1 MSTTDGPV
9 AAATEGIAPAQ
20 YAEPRATTAGG
31 GNVVAWHPG
40 GTLPPLPLDL
50 CQCPVCA
57 GSLDFSGNPIV
68 CCNPDC
74 ASQPGGFPYV
84 GGRPVL
90 IDFARS
96 VIDRDALLATDGTT
110 VVRRHRRVGVD
121 RRLHMR
127 LYDAMFGTNQ
137 SAQNAAVAMLELLH
151 RLPHRP
157 RVLVV
162 GGGTIGG
169 GMQLLYDDPA
179 VDVIAFDVYNS
190 PHVQFIADGHA
201 IPLVDG
207 SLDAVWIQAV
217 LEHVLDPEK
226 VVAEI
231 HRLLRPQGLVYADTP
246 FMQQVHEGPYD
257 FSRFTLSGH
266 RWLFRRFT
274 EIKAG
279 VQGGPGVTLR
289 WSIRYFAAGLFRS
302 YWAGRLIEAAF
313 FWLRYFDAVIP
324 ESWASDGACGV
335 WFFGSRADVEMTPRQ
350 AIAYYRGAK
359 R

>member
-1 MSTTDGPV
+1 
-9 AAATEGIAPAQ
+9 
-20 YAEPRATTAGG
+20 
-31 GNVVAWHPG
+31 
-40 GTLPPLPLDL
+40 
-50 CQCPVCA
+50 
-57 GSLDFSGNPIV
+57 
-68 CCNPDC
+68 
-74 ASQPGGFPYV
+74 
-84 GGRPVL
+84 
-90 IDFARS
+90 
-96 VIDRDALLATDGTT
+96 
-110 VVRRHRRVGVD
+110 
-121 RRLHMR
+121 MR

-137 SAQNAAVAMLELLH
+137 SAQNAAVEMLERLH
-151 RLPHRP
+151 HLPHRP

-169 GMQLLYDDPA
+169 GVQLLYDDSA
-179 VDVIAFDVYNS
+179 IDVIAFDVYNS

-313 FWLRYFDAVIP
+313 FWLRYLDAVVP

-335 WFFGSRADVEMTPRQ
+335 WFFGSRADVGMTPRQ